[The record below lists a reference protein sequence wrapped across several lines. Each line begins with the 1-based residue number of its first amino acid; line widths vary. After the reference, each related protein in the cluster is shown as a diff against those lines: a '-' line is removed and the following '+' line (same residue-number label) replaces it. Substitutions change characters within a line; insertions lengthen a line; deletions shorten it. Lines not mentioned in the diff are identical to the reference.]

1 MLEAFLGGFA
11 IAEIFITLGIVFYI
25 AGKAEIEYRDKYNFI
40 LSALGDFIRNLFVEK
55 NLFGIILSL
64 PIFVVSIP
72 AFLLLLLIEA
82 IMWLIFLGTL
92 IWDLGNKKQS

>member
-25 AGKAEIEYRDKYNFI
+25 AEKAEIEYRDKYNFI